1 MSGDSRVQKLLD
13 DILESNRTPEEVC
26 ADCPE
31 LLDEVRARWR
41 HMRKVEAELEAMF
54 PTPAP
59 DANADAGALWKPP
72 TELPSIPG
80 YQVEA
85 VLGRGGMGIVY
96 RARHLR
102 LNRPVALKMLLSG
115 AYAGPEER
123 ERFLREAEAIARL
136 RHPNLVQVHDMG
148 EHEGRPY
155 FTMEYV
161 EGGSLAQRLRGAPLG
176 VAYAAA
182 LVATLAEAVQVAHQ
196 GGTIHRRPQAGQ
208 HPSAAE
214 SGLRDFEPSRGTGR
228 RSPSRA
234 CAAFGV

>member
-1 MSGDSRVQKLLD
+1 M
-13 DILESNRTPEEVC
+13 
-26 ADCPE
+26 
-31 LLDEVRARWR
+31 
-41 HMRKVEAELEAMF
+41 
-54 PTPAP
+54 
-59 DANADAGALWKPP
+59 
-72 TELPSIPG
+72 
-80 YQVEA
+80 
-85 VLGRGGMGIVY
+85 LGRGGMGVVF
-96 RARHLR
+96 RAAHLR
-102 LNRPVALKMLLSG
+102 LNRLVALKTLLDS
-115 AYAGPEER
+115 AYCEPRER
-123 ERFLREAEAIARL
+123 ERFQREAEAVAGL
-136 RHPNLVQVHDMG
+136 RHENIVRVFDVG